1 MVTKTDENN
10 LILPLKE
17 RIVQK
22 LDDLSETNLRKV
34 LELVE
39 QLYPISSN
47 GDEDDP
53 ILAVAGTLS
62 FPPLTNEQIDQEL
75 YGDFTIKENSY

>member
-1 MVTKTDENN
+1 MVSKTDENSLTHSLKD
-10 LILPLKE
+10 LIIQ
-17 RIVQK
+17 R

-39 QLYPISSN
+39 QLDSISSY

-75 YGDFTIKENSY
+75 YGDFTVKEDSY